1 MIFWND
7 VRTDSNSNE
16 HVIYDLVAVLYH
28 RGSSADSGHY
38 VADVKAL
45 DGTWWNCNDQLIEKK
60 EFHNITRKGKKR
72 KKQAQENAGH
82 GEK

>member
-1 MIFWND
+1 MIFSND

-16 HVIYDLVAVLYH
+16 HVIYDLVAVLY

-60 EFHNITRKGKKR
+60 NFTTSPGKV
-72 KKQAQENAGH
+72 NAKAGT
-82 GEK
+82 GECRTW